1 VLVKGLQAAGW
12 NIPMPNASMFCWAPI
27 PERYAHLGSVEFSKL
42 LLREAEV
49 AVAPGIGFGEH
60 GDNFVRLA
68 FVENEHRTRQAVK
81 NIKRLLGSPSNLP
94 DPAEKAVSNG

>member
-1 VLVKGLQAAGW
+1 VLVKGLNAAGW
-12 NIPMPNASMFCWAPI
+12 AIPMPNASMFCWAPI
-27 PERYAHLGSVEFSKL
+27 PERFAHLGSVEFSKL

-81 NIKRLLGSPSNLP
+81 NIKKLLSSPSNLP
-94 DPAEKAVSNG
+94 DAAGKAVAHG